1 MTHWDNSTRA
11 VDLRVAA
18 VDEVLDRVERS
29 LQTRLNR
36 DTVVRKRRSIGTRT
50 DRDTWVR
57 VERRG
62 LDRIGVQGG
71 DGTASA
77 EALRGIAKPAW
88 RAGVA
93 WRDETEPV
101 MWRADE
107 TELLPGA
114 PVGSAVVSQ
123 DPQLPEEWWAAL
135 NASMDALAA
144 QNTNRIATPDTET
157 LTQELITGTVH
168 SVFPGVDTTVTEWRS
183 AHADFNWAN
192 MTAPVFCVFDWEDWG
207 MAPCG
212 LDAANLW
219 GASLAVPALADRVRS
234 ERRDDL
240 DTRDGKLMTL
250 FVVAKILGPCAEPAD
265 PRLGPAR
272 ETADRVVKELQTG

>member
-1 MTHWDNSTRA
+1 MTLRS
-11 VDLRVAA
+11 VDLRKEPVEA
-18 VDEVLDRVERS
+18 VLDRVERS
-29 LQTRLNR
+29 LGVRL
-36 DTVVRKRRSIGTRT
+36 DHETVVRKRRSVGART
-50 DRDTWVR
+50 DRGSWVR

-77 EALRGIAKPAW
+77 EALRGIAKPSW
-88 RAGVA
+88 LAGVA

-114 PVGSAVVSQ
+114 PVGSAVVAE
-123 DPQLPEEWWAAL
+123 DPLLPEEWWAAL
-135 NASMDALAA
+135 NASLDALAA
-144 QNTNRIATPDTET
+144 QHTNRIATPDTET
-157 LTQELITGTVH
+157 LTQELVTETVH
-168 SVFPGVDTTVTEWRS
+168 SVFPGVDTAVGEWRP

-212 LDAANLW
+212 LDAASLW

-240 DTRDGKLMTL
+240 QSRDGKLMTL
-250 FVVAKILGPCAEPAD
+250 FVAAKILGPYADPDD
-265 PRLGPAR
+265 PRLGVAR
-272 ETADRVVKELQTG
+272 ETAERVVKELRTG

>member
-1 MTHWDNSTRA
+1 MTLRS
-11 VDLRVAA
+11 VDLRKEPVEA
-18 VDEVLDRVERS
+18 VLDRVERS
-29 LQTRLNR
+29 LGVRL
-36 DTVVRKRRSIGTRT
+36 DHETVVRKRRSVGART
-50 DRDTWVR
+50 GRGTWVR
-57 VERRG
+57 IERRG

-88 RAGVA
+88 LIGVA

-101 MWRADE
+101 MWRVDE

-114 PVGSAVVSQ
+114 PVGSAVVTE
-123 DPQLPEEWWAAL
+123 DPRLPEEWWAAL
-135 NASMDALAA
+135 NASLDALAA
-144 QNTNRIATPDTET
+144 QHTNRIATPDTET
-157 LTQELITGTVH
+157 LTQELVTETVH
-168 SVFPGVDTTVTEWRS
+168 SVFPGVDTAVAEWRP

-192 MTAPVFCVFDWEDWG
+192 MTAPVFCMFDWEDWG

-234 ERRDDL
+234 ERRADL
-240 DTRDGKLMTL
+240 ESRDGKLMTL
-250 FVVAKILGPCAEPAD
+250 FVAAKILGPYADPDD
-265 PRLGPAR
+265 PRLGAAR
-272 ETADRVVKELQTG
+272 ETAERVVKELQTG

>member
-1 MTHWDNSTRA
+1 MTLRS
-11 VDLRVAA
+11 VDLRKEPVEA
-18 VDEVLDRVERS
+18 VLDRVERS
-29 LQTRLNR
+29 LGVRL
-36 DTVVRKRRSIGTRT
+36 DHETVVRKRRSVGACT
-50 DRDTWVR
+50 DRGSWVR

-88 RAGVA
+88 LAGVA

-101 MWRADE
+101 MWRGDE

-114 PVGSAVVSQ
+114 PVGSAVVAE
-123 DPQLPEEWWAAL
+123 DPRLSEEWWAAL
-135 NASMDALAA
+135 NASLDALAA
-144 QNTNRIATPDTET
+144 QHTNRIATPDTET
-157 LTQELITGTVH
+157 LTQELVTETVH
-168 SVFPGVDTTVTEWRS
+168 SVFPGVDTAVGEWRP

-192 MTAPVFCVFDWEDWG
+192 MTAPVFCLFDWEDWG

-240 DTRDGKLMTL
+240 QSRDGKLMTL
-250 FVVAKILGPCAEPAD
+250 FVAAKILGPYADPDD
-265 PRLGPAR
+265 PRLGAAR
-272 ETADRVVKELQTG
+272 ETAERVVRDFQTG

>member
-1 MTHWDNSTRA
+1 MTLSVPAARA
-11 VDLRVAA
+11 VDLRVEP

-36 DTVVRKRRSIGTRT
+36 DTAVRKRRSVGALT

-88 RAGVA
+88 LAGVA
-93 WRDETEPV
+93 WRDEAEPV

-114 PVGSAVVSQ
+114 PVGSAVVAE
-123 DPQLPEEWWAAL
+123 DPGLTEEWWAAL
-135 NASMDALAA
+135 NASLDTLAA
-144 QNTNRIATPDTET
+144 QHTNRIATPDTET
-157 LTQELITGTVH
+157 LTQDLVTGTIH
-168 SVFPGVDTTVTEWRS
+168 SVFPGVDTAVADWCP
-183 AHADFNWAN
+183 AHADLNWAN
-192 MTAPVFCVFDWEDWG
+192 MTAPAFCLFDWEDWG
-207 MAPCG
+207 MAPRG

-219 GASLAVPALADRVRS
+219 GASLAVPTLADRVRS

-240 DTRDGKLMTL
+240 ESRDGRLMTL
-250 FVVAKILGPCAEPAD
+250 FVAAKILGPYADPDD
-265 PRLGPAR
+265 PRLGAAQ
-272 ETADRVVKELQTG
+272 ETAERVAKELQTG

>member
-1 MTHWDNSTRA
+1 MTLSAHTTRA
-11 VDLRVAA
+11 VDLRVEP

-36 DTVVRKRRSIGTRT
+36 DTVVRKRRSIGVRT

-57 VERRG
+57 IERRG

-88 RAGVA
+88 FVGVA
-93 WRDETEPV
+93 WREESV

-107 TELLPGA
+107 TELLLGA
-114 PVGSAVVSQ
+114 PVGSAVVAE
-123 DPQLPEEWWAAL
+123 DPQLSEEWWAAL
-135 NASMDALAA
+135 NASLDALTA
-144 QNTNRIATPDTET
+144 QHTNRIATPDTET
-157 LTQELITGTVH
+157 LTQELVTGTIN
-168 SVFPGVDTTVTEWRS
+168 SVFPGVDTVVVEWRP

-192 MTAPVFCVFDWEDWG
+192 ITAPVFCVFDWEDWG
-207 MAPCG
+207 MAPRG

-234 ERRDDL
+234 ERRGDL
-240 DTRDGKLMTL
+240 ESRDGKLMTL
-250 FVVAKILGPCAEPAD
+250 FVAAKILGLYADPDD
-265 PRLGPAR
+265 PRLGAAW
-272 ETADRVVKELQTG
+272 ETAERVVKGLRTG

>member
-1 MTHWDNSTRA
+1 MTLRS
-11 VDLRVAA
+11 VDLRKEPVEA
-18 VDEVLDRVERS
+18 VLDRVERS
-29 LQTRLNR
+29 LGVRL
-36 DTVVRKRRSIGTRT
+36 DHETVVRKRRSVGART
-50 DRDTWVR
+50 DRGSWVR

-88 RAGVA
+88 LAGVA

-114 PVGSAVVSQ
+114 PVGSAVVAE
-123 DPQLPEEWWAAL
+123 DPLLPEEWWAAL
-135 NASMDALAA
+135 NASLDALAA
-144 QNTNRIATPDTET
+144 QHTNRIATPDTET
-157 LTQELITGTVH
+157 LTQELVTETVH
-168 SVFPGVDTTVTEWRS
+168 SVFPGVDTAVGEWRA

-212 LDAANLW
+212 LDAASLW

-234 ERRDDL
+234 ERREDL
-240 DTRDGKLMTL
+240 QSRDGKVMTL
-250 FVVAKILGPCAEPAD
+250 FVAAKILGPYAGPDD
-265 PRLGPAR
+265 PRLGAAR
-272 ETADRVVKELQTG
+272 ETAERVVKELQTG

>member
-1 MTHWDNSTRA
+1 MTLRS
-11 VDLRVAA
+11 VDLRKEPVEA
-18 VDEVLDRVERS
+18 VLNRVERS
-29 LQTRLNR
+29 LGVCLDQE
-36 DTVVRKRRSIGTRT
+36 TVVRKRRSLGART

-57 VERRG
+57 IERRG

-88 RAGVA
+88 LVGVA
-93 WRDETEPV
+93 WRDETEAV

-107 TELLPGA
+107 TELLPGP
-114 PVGSAVVSQ
+114 PVGSAVLAE
-123 DPQLPEEWWAAL
+123 DPQLPDEWWAAL
-135 NASMDALAA
+135 NTSLNALAT
-144 QNTNRIATPDTET
+144 QHTNRIATPDTET
-157 LTQELITGTVH
+157 LTQELITRTVH
-168 SVFPGVDTTVTEWRS
+168 GVFPGVDAAVGEWRP
-183 AHADFNWAN
+183 AHADLNWAN

-207 MAPCG
+207 MAPRG

-234 ERRDDL
+234 ERREDL
-240 DTRDGKLMTL
+240 ESRDGKLMTL
-250 FVVAKILGPCAEPAD
+250 FVAAKILGPYADAED

-272 ETADRVVKELQTG
+272 RDAEQLLRELRAD